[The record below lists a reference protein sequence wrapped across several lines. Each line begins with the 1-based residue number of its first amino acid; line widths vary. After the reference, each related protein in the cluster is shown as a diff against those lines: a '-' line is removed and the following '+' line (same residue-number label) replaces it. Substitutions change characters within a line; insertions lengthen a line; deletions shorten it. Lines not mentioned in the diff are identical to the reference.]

1 MASHAGGGLKSWGVY
16 SEIPGAT
23 NNNIIAT
30 WDSERST
37 KLDAVD
43 DNALTC
49 KFGEADPSDITMLDL
64 PLAKFNG
71 KAKHVV
77 EVTILQADDV
87 PDPQQIKRLH
97 VPFAILPSAR

>member
-64 PLAKFNG
+64 PLAKRGTAAGRDQLRGVFLCMYRIQVSRP
-71 KAKHVV
+71 HMR
-77 EVTILQADDV
+77 T
-87 PDPQQIKRLH
+87 RY
-97 VPFAILPSAR
+97 